1 MKKIKSTKLYAW
13 TRGIREFRQIETT
26 SFYKSQAIAYD
37 NGRKL
42 AHKLT
47 IHFFD
52 FGLDRKWH

>member
-1 MKKIKSTKLYAW
+1 MKSTKLYAW
-13 TRGIREFRQIETT
+13 ACGIREFRRVMTT
-26 SFYKSQAIAYD
+26 SFNESQWTAYD